1 MKKNIL
7 AIQMNSTVGDIR
19 ENFAKVDSLIE
30 KFYSNLSDESH
41 PDIIVLPEVW
51 TTGWYPEIFKDSVDS
66 FDETEEFLSKIARKH
81 FVNIIGGSYIRGVN
95 GLIKNTC
102 PVIDRQ
108 GRVVCRYDKIHLYS
122 PDGEAKAVT
131 EGDTP
136 IIVEI
141 EGIKIGLS
149 ICYDIRF
156 PELFRSYSNTPYP
169 PELLINMSAWPLSR
183 KEQYQA
189 MATSRAIENQCYFLA
204 LSQTGNI
211 KGNINNSGNSVL
223 IDPMGNVVEKLDEKV
238 DYIFAKINTEIVDN
252 TRKTFPNLKNRKVHS
267 FGFVPEFFGGVSVV

>member
-7 AIQMNSTVGDIR
+7 AIQMNSAIGDIR
-19 ENFAKVDSLIE
+19 ENFAKVESLIE
-30 KFYSNLSDESH
+30 KFYSNLVDSF

-51 TTGWYPEIFKDSVDS
+51 STGWYPEIFKDSVDS
-66 FDETEEFLSKIARKH
+66 FDETEEFLSRIARKH
-81 FVNIIGGSYIRGVN
+81 HVNIIGGSYIRGDN
-95 GLIKNTC
+95 GLIKNSC

-108 GRVVCRYDKIHLYS
+108 GKLICRYDKIHLYS
-122 PDGEAKAVT
+122 PDGEAISVK
-131 EGDTP
+131 EGKTP

-141 EGIKIGLS
+141 EDLKIGLS

-156 PELFRSYSNTPYP
+156 PELFRSYINSPYP
-169 PELLINMSAWPLSR
+169 PELMINMSAWPLSR

-211 KGNINNSGNSVL
+211 KGDINNSGNSLLV
-223 IDPMGNVVEKLDEKV
+223 DSMGNVVEKLGEEV
-238 DYIFAKINTEIVDN
+238 GYIYAKINTEVVDN

-267 FGFVPEFFGGVSVV
+267 FGFVPEFFGGLPVV

>member
-1 MKKNIL
+1 MK
-7 AIQMNSTVGDIR
+7 QS
-19 ENFAKVDSLIE
+19 ENQQFIIE
-30 KFYSNLSDESH
+30 KTFENQYFN
-41 PDIIVLPEVW
+41 
-51 TTGWYPEIFKDSVDS
+51 TTLVF
-66 FDETEEFLSKIARKH
+66 
-81 FVNIIGGSYIRGVN
+81 
-95 GLIKNTC
+95 
-102 PVIDRQ
+102 DRQ
-108 GRVVCRYDKIHLYS
+108 GAFVGKYRKNHVFSHCGS
-122 PDGEAKAVT
+122 EEAKYINS
-131 EGDTP
+131 GDEVC
-136 IIVEI
+136 IIDI
-141 EGIKIGLS
+141 EGIKVGIA